1 MKKILA
7 VFLAITFPIW
17 IIPIFLLTFFA
28 TGFIKTYEA
37 ILKILEGKTID

>member
-7 VFLAITFPIW
+7 VFLAITFPVW
-17 IIPIFLLTFFA
+17 FIPIFLITFFA

-37 ILKILEGKTID
+37 ILEILEGKKND